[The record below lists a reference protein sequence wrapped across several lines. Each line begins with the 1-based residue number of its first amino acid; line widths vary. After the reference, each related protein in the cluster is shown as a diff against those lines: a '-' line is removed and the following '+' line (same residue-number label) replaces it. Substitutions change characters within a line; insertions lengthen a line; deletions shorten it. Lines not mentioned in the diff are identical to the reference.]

1 MPEERY
7 TPPETSDVLDPVED
21 EAEKDELVPFVA
33 YDVTSYGSDPDV
45 EGLVRRIKKEEIF
58 IPPFQRDY
66 VWRQAEASKFV
77 ESLLLGLPV
86 PGIFLATDPTTNKM
100 LVIDGQQRLKSL
112 MFYYDGFFNP
122 KEGEKRHKVFSLI
135 DVQERFKGKTYKKL
149 EEKDRLR
156 LDNSVIHATI
166 VKQVSPPGDDTS
178 VYHIFARLN
187 SGGRRLAPQEIRVAL
202 YHGPLMNTVRKLNEN
217 IAWRNIIGKPHQ
229 RMKDQE
235 LILRFMALY
244 KELDKY
250 SRPMGEF
257 INKYAG
263 RNKMATETYLSDI
276 SAKFINCCTKL
287 SSALGKEI
295 FRPSGTINAAVFD
308 SCMVGL
314 AYRLENVNP
323 VDLRSLKSAY
333 ELLLK
338 DKDYWEAV
346 SRSTAD
352 NAFVVRRVDKAKAAF
367 ASI

>member
-1 MPEERY
+1 MVEKGDLQNE
-7 TPPETSDVLDPVED
+7 TPETLDPVED
-21 EAEKDELVPFVA
+21 ETEKDDVVPFVS

-66 VWRQAEASKFV
+66 VWRQPEASRFI

-86 PGIFLATDPTTNKM
+86 PGIFLATDPATNKM

-112 MFYYDGFFNP
+112 MFFHDGFFNP
-122 KEGEKRHKVFSLI
+122 KESEKRHKVFNLI
-135 DVQERFKGKTYKKL
+135 DVQERFKGKTYKNL
-149 EEKDRLR
+149 EEKDRIR
-156 LDNSVIHATI
+156 LDNSIIHATI

-202 YHGPLMNTVRKLNEN
+202 YHGPLMDTVRKLNDH

-235 LILRFMALY
+235 LILRFMSLY
-244 KELDKY
+244 KDIDKY
-250 SRPMGEF
+250 NRPMGEF

-263 RNKMATETYLSDI
+263 RNKMASEAYLNDLSQ
-276 SAKFINCCTKL
+276 KFIECCKIF

-295 FRPSGTINAAVFD
+295 FRPLGTINAAVYD
-308 SCMVGL
+308 SCMIGL
-314 AYRLENVNP
+314 AYRLENKKQVNM
-323 VDLRSLKSAY
+323 SLIKSSY
-333 ELLLK
+333 ECLLQ
-338 DKDYWEAV
+338 DKDYLEAV
-346 SRSTAD
+346 TRSTAD
-352 NAFVVRRVDKAKAAF
+352 DVFVVRRINKAKDAF
-367 ASI
+367 SAI

>member
-1 MPEERY
+1 MADRDESQL
-7 TPPETSDVLDPVED
+7 ETTGISDPVED
-21 EAEKDELVPFVA
+21 EAEKDDVVPFVA
-33 YDVTSYGSDPDV
+33 YDVTSYGADLDV
-45 EGLVRRIKKEEIF
+45 DGLVRRIKKTEIF

-66 VWRQAEASKFV
+66 VWKQTEASKFI

-112 MFYYDGFFNP
+112 MFFYDGFFNP
-122 KEGEKRHKVFSLI
+122 KEGEKRHKVFNLI
-135 DVQERFKGKTYKKL
+135 DVQERFKGKTYKTIDD
-149 EEKDRLR
+149 KDRLR
-156 LDNSVIHATI
+156 LDNSIIHATI
-166 VKQVSPPGDDTS
+166 VKQISPPGDDTS

-202 YHGPLMNTVRKLNEN
+202 YHGNLMDVVRTLNDN
-217 IAWRNIIGKPHQ
+217 IVWRNIIGKPHQ

-244 KELDKY
+244 KDLDKY

-257 INKYAG
+257 INKYSG
-263 RNKMATETYLSDI
+263 RNKNATTIYLNDLTS
-276 SAKFINCCTKL
+276 KFVDCCNVFHR
-287 SSALGKEI
+287 ALGKEI
-295 FRPSGTINAAVFD
+295 FRPMGTINAAVLD

-314 AYRLENVNP
+314 AHRLE
-323 VDLRSLKSAY
+323 RSNEIDIGKVKTAY

-338 DKDYWEAV
+338 DTSYIEAI

-352 NAFVVRRVDKAKAAF
+352 DIFVTRRIELAKVAF
-367 ASI
+367 APV